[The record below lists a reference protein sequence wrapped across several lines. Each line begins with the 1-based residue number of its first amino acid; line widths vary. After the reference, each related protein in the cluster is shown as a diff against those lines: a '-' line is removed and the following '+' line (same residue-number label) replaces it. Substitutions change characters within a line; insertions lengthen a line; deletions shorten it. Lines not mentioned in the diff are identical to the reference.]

1 MRSRRTIGLGGL
13 GVAGVAL
20 VAILALGAGS
30 GAAAGKGC
38 SGGTTTFKFKLPDGV
53 KIKATHG
60 AVKRGPSKIVMS
72 NCGGNF
78 SPETGIGSVV
88 LGGGVNFKFEGN
100 RGPTGEY
107 RIKYGGVGKL
117 RANVVGKPI
126 NIAKVS
132 GGGPTEIVNAKLKL
146 TTKGQ
151 NALNGAVA
159 TPETGPWLAGP
170 IGTVTTKLAGG

>member
-20 VAILALGAGS
+20 VAIAVLAAGS
-30 GAAAGKGC
+30 GAAPKGC
-38 SGGTTTFKFKLPDGV
+38 GEGTTVFKFKVPDGV
-53 KIKATHG
+53 TLKPTHG

-88 LGGGVNFKFEGN
+88 LGGGVNFKFEHN

-107 RIKYGGVGKL
+107 RIRYGGVGKL
-117 RANVVGKPI
+117 RANVVGEAI

-151 NALNGAVA
+151 NALNAAVA
-159 TPETGPWLAGP
+159 TPETGPWVAGP
-170 IGTVTTKLAGG
+170 FGTVTTNLAGG